1 MVMVAHR
8 GRLLPLG
15 SQDGGASPLRVLS
28 MTHTRA
34 FQRAPGCS
42 WAPLPSTWFLTQ
54 DGVRVRAAVGRGP
67 GGQEGGGQAPAELI
81 WLKGAA
87 VWALNW
93 ATRSSSGWDSGGRL
107 GASSWSTELEL
118 CVFQSYRGAWI
129 SGGRATRSSGL
140 GLGVEPTCGGR
151 RRGAGASADG
161 GRALSI
167 RFCMRIWCICA
178 LCISIISTMSEGGHG
193 GLGHARPAAGDRAT
207 PGAERR
213 RSRHRALRA
222 GVEACGSA
230 GPGLC
235 AQTRPFEPY

>member
-1 MVMVAHR
+1 MPHGGQEAGSRREGSGGDHRGPRGITRRGARSGAGLQRGCGRVVVMVVHR

-28 MTHTRA
+28 MTHTRT

-93 ATRSSSGWDSGGRL
+93 STRSSSGWDWGVLGSFKLEPVMCFSELQRCMDFWRKSHQVLWSWFGCGAYLWGEAQGG
-107 GASSWSTELEL
+107 GCE
-118 CVFQSYRGAWI
+118 C
-129 SGGRATRSSGL
+129 
-140 GLGVEPTCGGR
+140 
-151 RRGAGASADG
+151 
-161 GRALSI
+161 
-167 RFCMRIWCICA
+167 
-178 LCISIISTMSEGGHG
+178 
-193 GLGHARPAAGDRAT
+193 
-207 PGAERR
+207 
-213 RSRHRALRA
+213 
-222 GVEACGSA
+222 
-230 GPGLC
+230 
-235 AQTRPFEPY
+235 